1 MLLSLQPQWTAAI
14 LDGRKTV
21 NLRRAPSG
29 CRPGTPLL
37 IYTSHPVRRLQA
49 VATVAAV
56 HAEAPD
62 ALWERVGDRC
72 AMGRD
77 GFDTYLHDTDVAY
90 GIELTD
96 VRALPDLDLGFRG
109 PQSWRYLYA
118 DEPAHL
124 PLLRHAGL
132 A

>member
-1 MLLSLQPQWTAAI
+1 MLLSLRPQWTAAI

-21 NLRRAPSG
+21 DLRRAPSG
-29 CRPGTPLL
+29 CQPGTPLL
-37 IYTSHPVRRLQA
+37 IYTSYPVKRLQA

-56 HAEAPD
+56 HTDAPD
-62 ALWERVGDRC
+62 ALWDRVGDRC

-109 PQSWRYLYA
+109 PQSWRYLDV